1 MKNNNTEKKS
11 LKERVMENKGKI
23 IAGVSIVALGTITYM
38 VYRNNIRVKGLCKL
52 AECQGEFNGKVTELS
67 KKEVSLLS
75 KQVEYMKTTREIAEE
90 GALEEAIKSIN
101 KKIQYRIG
109 KIDDLKLRPLDED
122 AKLSKEI
129 YEKELKELIRKR
141 DTFNELWD
149 KMVH

>member
-1 MKNNNTEKKS
+1 MKNNNTENKT

-23 IAGVSIVALGTITYM
+23 IAGVSVVALGTISYM
-38 VYRNNIRVKGLCKL
+38 VYRNNVKIKGLH
-52 AECQGEFNGKVTELS
+52 EIVNSQMEFNGKIVELS
-67 KKEVSLLS
+67 KKELS
-75 KQVEYMKTTREIAEE
+75 ITEKQIDHMVLTREIAEE

-109 KIDDLKLRPLDED
+109 KIEDLKLRPLDED

-129 YEKELKELIRKR
+129 YEKELKELTRKR
-141 DTFNELWD
+141 DAFNELWD

>member
-1 MKNNNTEKKS
+1 MKD
-11 LKERVMENKGKI
+11 
-23 IAGVSIVALGTITYM
+23 
-38 VYRNNIRVKGLCKL
+38 
-52 AECQGEFNGKVTELS
+52 
-67 KKEVSLLS
+67 
-75 KQVEYMKTTREIAEE
+75 
-90 GALEEAIKSIN
+90 N